1 MKLLLVTNSNYST
14 TPLFAGGPEKYGPFI
29 PANTIAVRNEG
40 GGYYVPGQQI
50 FAEAYPGGEGHEARW
65 PVYATAPFPTNL
77 ERILDK
83 GPPPRAEFVASAEYE
98 DVNSTYW
105 RGLVTS
111 VENEWYGTQAGSVVD
126 VLILQSNYPADIVKT
141 VVEADNANWFF
152 TNVYGPLAASQ
163 AAGAAPIIKAWL
175 AGEELPATFP

>member
-1 MKLLLVTNSNYST
+1 M
-14 TPLFAGGPEKYGPFI
+14 
-29 PANTIAVRNEG
+29 
-40 GGYYVPGQQI
+40 
-50 FAEAYPGGEGHEARW
+50 
-65 PVYATAPFPTNL
+65 
-77 ERILDK
+77 
-83 GPPPRAEFVASAEYE
+83 ASAEYE

-163 AAGAAPIIKAWL
+163 AAGAAPIIQAWL
-175 AGEELPATFP
+175 AGEELPATNP

>member
-1 MKLLLVTNSNYST
+1 MDIESHETDGLLKKRAPKRQGLAFKLAILLCGLGLLV
-14 TPLFAGGPEKYGPFI
+14 G
-29 PANTIAVRNEG
+29 
-40 GGYYVPGQQI
+40 
-50 FAEAYPGGEGHEARW
+50 
-65 PVYATAPFPTNL
+65 
-77 ERILDK
+77 
-83 GPPPRAEFVASAEYE
+83 AEFVASAEYE